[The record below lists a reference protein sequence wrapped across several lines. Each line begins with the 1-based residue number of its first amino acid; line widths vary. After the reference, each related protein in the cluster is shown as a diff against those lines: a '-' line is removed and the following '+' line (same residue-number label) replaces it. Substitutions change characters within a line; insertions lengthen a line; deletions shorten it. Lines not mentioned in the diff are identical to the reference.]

1 MRLKSVVV
9 AAATCLLLFSP
20 IANAQP
26 AMIDGGR
33 KDFHADDLTCRIDIF
48 NEGDIADFVAASSVT
63 VYRADEV
70 LDPDEYEEL
79 CSASDASRAVLRLR
93 AAIKADSAASQ
104 WFSDNGIDIDT
115 VILMVDNAD
124 DTFDL
129 YLN

>member
-26 AMIDGGR
+26 AM
-33 KDFHADDLTCRIDIF
+33 C
-48 NEGDIADFVAASSVT
+48 
-63 VYRADEV
+63 
-70 LDPDEYEEL
+70 
-79 CSASDASRAVLRLR
+79 
-93 AAIKADSAASQ
+93 
-104 WFSDNGIDIDT
+104 FSDNGIDIDT